1 MMTANLPELNHE
13 PPMFDLLFFGG
24 TGDLAMRKLLPSVFM
39 AHVAGTLHP
48 EGRIWAL
55 SREKLTTEAFIERL
69 NQEVRTNKKVANAS
83 QATWDAF
90 CQRIRYFAIDVTT
103 IDDFAT
109 LKSQLE
115 QENNLQDIIAYLAI
129 SPRLFEATCQHLT
142 DVGLNHD
149 KVRVVLEKPL
159 GVDLASSEAINDA
172 VAQYFKEQQIYR
184 IDHYLGKESVQNLLI
199 LRFANV
205 LFEPLWRSEWID
217 HVQITIAESLGVEER
232 GAFYEHI
239 GAMRDMVQNHLLQ
252 LLCTVAMEP
261 PVDMSADNIR
271 TEKLKILKALRP
283 LTTEDVLHQTVR
295 GQYKAGAINGEAV
308 PAYHDEPNVAADS
321 QIETFVAI
329 KAQID
334 NWRWAGVPFYLRT
347 GKRMQ
352 EKLAEIVVTFRD
364 LPHHLF
370 PHPSMQVPSVNRL
383 VFHLQPDDNIR
394 LYVQAKKIGNSMELQ
409 QTYLNL
415 DFQER
420 LTGRRTSAYERL
432 LQDVIESRLTLFVH
446 RDEQAAAWRWVE
458 PMMDAWEQGMVPLR
472 YYSAGTWGPV
482 QSSALL
488 AKDGH
493 IWHEEM

>member
-1 MMTANLPELNHE
+1 MSQATDTPVQ

-24 TGDLAMRKLLPSVFM
+24 TGDLAMGKLLPSLFM

-48 EGRIWAL
+48 NGRIWVL
-55 SREKLTTEAFIERL
+55 SREDLTTDDFILRL
-69 NQEVRTNKKVANAS
+69 NDEVRPSTKVADAS
-83 QATWDAF
+83 EAVWQEF
-90 CQRIRYFAIDVTT
+90 CARIRYQRADVTST
-103 IDDFAT
+103 DDFAN
-109 LKSQLE
+109 LKQQLLAE
-115 QENNLQDIIAYLAI
+115 PDGGDVIAYLAI
-129 SPRLFEATCQHLT
+129 TPQLFEITCKHLSE
-142 DVGLNHD
+142 VGLNAD
-149 KVRVVLEKPL
+149 NVRVVLEKPM
-159 GVDLASSEAINDA
+159 GTDLASSEAINDA
-172 VAQYFKEQQIYR
+172 VAQYFQESQIYR

-217 HVQITIAESLGVEER
+217 NIQITIAESIGIETR
-232 GAFYEHI
+232 GAFYDGI

-261 PVDMSADNIR
+261 PTQMDADSIR

-283 LTTEDVLHQTVR
+283 ISPENMRDLTVR

-308 PAYHDEPNVAADS
+308 EAYRDEDNIPDDS
-321 QIETFVAI
+321 NTETFVAI

-352 EKLAEIVVTFRD
+352 EKLAEIVVTFQD

-370 PHPSMQVPSVNRL
+370 PQTGALTVNRL
-383 VFHLQPDDNIR
+383 VFHLQPDDSIR
-394 LYVQAKKIGNSMELQ
+394 LYIQAKKVGNSMEVQ
-409 QTYLNL
+409 PTYLNL
-415 DFQER
+415 DFQEM
-420 LTGRRTSAYERL
+420 LAGRRTSAYERL

-458 PMMDAWEQGMVPLR
+458 PIMEAWAANAVPLK

-482 QSSALL
+482 QSNALL
-488 AKDGH
+488 ARDDRV
-493 IWHEEM
+493 WNEEL